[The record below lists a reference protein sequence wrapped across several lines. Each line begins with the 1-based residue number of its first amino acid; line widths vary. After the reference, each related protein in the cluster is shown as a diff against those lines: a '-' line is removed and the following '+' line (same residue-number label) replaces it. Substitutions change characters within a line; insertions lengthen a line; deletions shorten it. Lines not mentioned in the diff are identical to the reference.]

1 MEKMY
6 KTEKEI
12 PKFFWDILLT
22 QRSGLIDLQNKTGRE
37 EISPFELS

>member
-12 PKFFWDILLT
+12 PKFFWDVLHM
-22 QRSGLIDLQNKTGRE
+22 QRSGLIGLLKKTGKE
-37 EISPFELS
+37 EIIPFELV